1 MIAIELA
8 KAGKGSYA
16 SAQMKVFGNAVRSGQ
31 QLDIKSVKALIALH
45 GRSSLLRDLFLA
57 RLGHF
62 LPGRYQSMMVLE
74 KGAYHEMASYL
85 AQHFH
90 GDADVGK
97 VMESVATSLLHGVAL
112 VALCRGW
119 PKTLPLAALAKLP
132 GLIDTDEPVTAWLF
146 ASKADAALMAK
157 YVVRY
162 PRKLMQD
169 DFGEPRYGIEAV
181 RGRLQ
186 TDQECRK
193 LVFAAVQK
201 VTAPDTWIALAKLL
215 APCRHFVLG
224 FQTS

>member
-1 MIAIELA
+1 
-8 KAGKGSYA
+8 
-16 SAQMKVFGNAVRSGQ
+16 
-31 QLDIKSVKALIALH
+31 
-45 GRSSLLRDLFLA
+45 
-57 RLGHF
+57 
-62 LPGRYQSMMVLE
+62 MMVLE

-97 VMESVATSLLHGVAL
+97 VMESIANSLLHDVAL

-119 PKTLPLAALAKLP
+119 PETLPLAALAKLP
-132 GLIDTDEPVTAWLF
+132 ELIDTDEPVTAWLF

-181 RGRLQ
+181 RGGLQ
-186 TDQECRK
+186 TDQESRK

-201 VTAPDTWIALAKLL
+201 VTAARYLDCPRQIARTIDAHRPGISHLDFKPAESCPRAAASFVSSRLMCL
-215 APCRHFVLG
+215 PIPASPLNSHYSRHC
-224 FQTS
+224 